1 MSQISLSDAYAILG
15 VNKYNTHNEIR
26 IAYKR
31 LMKRHHPDTG
41 DGDRE
46 VLQAVQ
52 EAYILLKDNKKYS
65 GSSLNQLITVPVSEH
80 ELAEML
86 GKKCQIKDDNQPEI
100 VYTVKIPYSTRIG
113 DTVIVKNIVKDTNL
127 KIKFKG
133 K

>member
-1 MSQISLSDAYAILG
+1 VSQISLSDAYAILG

-26 IAYKR
+26 ISYKR

-46 VLQAVQ
+46 VLHAVQ

-65 GSSLNQLITVPVSEH
+65 GSLNQLITVPVSER

-100 VYTVKIPYSTRIG
+100 VYTVEIPYSTRIG

>member
-15 VNKYNTHNEIR
+15 VNKYNTHDEIR
-26 IAYKR
+26 ISYRR

-52 EAYILLKDNKKYS
+52 EAYILLKDNKKYRRAQ
-65 GSSLNQLITVPVSEH
+65 LLITVPVSER

-86 GKKCQIKDDNQPEI
+86 GKKCQIKDDKQPEI
-100 VYTVKIPYSTRIG
+100 VYTVEIPYSTRIG

>member
-15 VNKYNTHNEIR
+15 VNKYNTSDEIR

-31 LMKRHHPDTG
+31 LMKQHHPDTG
-41 DGDRE
+41 DGDTG
-46 VLQAVQ
+46 VLDAVRK
-52 EAYILLKDNKKYS
+52 AYILLKDNKKY
-65 GSSLNQLITVPVSEH
+65 GRSLNQLITVPVSEH

-86 GKKCQIKDDNQPEI
+86 GKKCEIRDDKQPEI
-100 VYTVKIPYSTRIG
+100 VYTVRIPYSTRIG
-113 DTVIVKNIVKDTNL
+113 DTVLIKNIVKDTNL

>member
-1 MSQISLSDAYAILG
+1 VSQISLSDAYAILG

-31 LMKRHHPDTG
+31 LMKCHHPDTG

>member
-1 MSQISLSDAYAILG
+1 VSKISLSDAYAILG
-15 VNKYNTHNEIR
+15 VNKYNTHDEIR

-52 EAYILLKDNKKYS
+52 EAHILLKDNKKY
-65 GSSLNQLITVPVSEH
+65 GRSSLNQLITVPVSER
-80 ELAEML
+80 ELAKML
-86 GKKCQIKDDNQPEI
+86 GKECQIRDDNQPEI
-100 VYTVKIPYSTRIG
+100 VYTVEIPYSTRLG
-113 DTVIVKNIVKDTNL
+113 DTVVVKNIVKDTNL